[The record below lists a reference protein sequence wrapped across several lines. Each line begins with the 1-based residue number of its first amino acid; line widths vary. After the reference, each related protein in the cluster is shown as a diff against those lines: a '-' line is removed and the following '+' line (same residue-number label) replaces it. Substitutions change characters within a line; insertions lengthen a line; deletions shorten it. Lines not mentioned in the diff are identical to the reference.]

1 VEIKHYNIKDIL
13 VLNMS
18 LHSKVIALRSPLPPA
33 GSEVEGGRQLATSI
47 RYYEPSTPDR
57 SAPTVVFLPFW
68 GGSASTFEPVQQA
81 LSKTHPTCTSVAVS
95 YRGTGSSSGS
105 SEETSSLTSTLNSE
119 QDPLESHD
127 IPALATDVIALFETL
142 ANDGGEQQALI
153 PSRQVVLCAHS
164 MSAKV
169 AWEILHALTSSGNES
184 VNLLDNK
191 RTTTVKGLLLLAPA
205 PPGPLELPAEIREQQ
220 LKAYDSLDSALWTLR
235 NVLTHKDLSDQVV
248 GRLATDCVSMSPG
261 AKRGWIE
268 LGMKRDCRG
277 VVEDMVARI
286 KADWQREGTFQLRV
300 LVGEK
305 DKVETVEKVKSETV
319 DVLTEL
325 GLDVTLT
332 IVPEV
337 GHLLPVE
344 APEEVAAELGKL
356 L

>member
-1 VEIKHYNIKDIL
+1 
-13 VLNMS
+13 MS
-18 LHSKVIALRSPLPPA
+18 LHSKVITLRSPLPPT
-33 GSEVEGGRQLATSI
+33 GNKVEAGRQLATTI

-68 GGSASTFEPVQQA
+68 GGSASTFEPVQLA
-81 LSKTHPTCTSVAVS
+81 LSKAHPTCTSIAVS

-105 SEETSSLTSTLNSE
+105 SEETSSLPSTLNSE
-119 QDPLESHD
+119 QDSLESHN
-127 IPALATDVIALFETL
+127 IPALAADVVALLETL
-142 ANDGGEQQALI
+142 ANDDGEQQDLI

-169 AWEILHALTSSGNES
+169 AWEILHALPSSGNES
-184 VNLLDNK
+184 VNPDNNSK

-205 PPGPLELPAEIREQQ
+205 PPGPLELPAELRAQQ

-248 GRLATDCVSMSPG
+248 ERLATDCVSMSPG

-277 VVEDMVARI
+277 VVEDVVARI
-286 KADWQREGTFQLRV
+286 KAERQREGETFQLRV

-332 IVPEV
+332 TVPEV

-344 APEEVAAELGKL
+344 APEEVAADLRKL
-356 L
+356 LSIN